1 MRFGTD
7 EKDDFDLASISSS
20 DLRLCAMHMCSTP
33 RSPSTASPARAR
45 SWQPE
50 LTRRALLARPDAA
63 LYLCKH
69 PGHVSLVRLLHEHN
83 ASLDHPAVTSKGKP
97 VLAPLH
103 AAAAQYHTNVVRY
116 MLDNG
121 VEIKQPREGFHP
133 YDTMT
138 KNFAGSAGGTA
149 LWVASVSGHESTVQ
163 FLLTRGAR
171 VDSTDDAGKTPLH
184 AACAAGHDEVAR
196 LLSDNGASF
205 DLIARRRHTVD
216 DCLRSGPHRV
226 CARAAQS
233 RCRPLQGR
241 PRPRHTP
248 RPTGI
253 AHERCRGV
261 YLYAFHNGHR
271 ER

>member
-1 MRFGTD
+1 MRFGPD
-7 EKDDFDLASISSS
+7 EKDDFYDLASILSS

-138 KNFAGSAGGTA
+138 
-149 LWVASVSGHESTVQ
+149 
-163 FLLTRGAR
+163 TRTLPAR
-171 VDSTDDAGKTPLH
+171 Q
-184 AACAAGHDEVAR
+184 ER
-196 LLSDNGASF
+196 LLCGW
-205 DLIARRRHTVD
+205 
-216 DCLRSGPHRV
+216 
-226 CARAAQS
+226 RAAAAMRA
-233 RCRPLQGR
+233 RCSSCSPG
-241 PRPRHTP
+241 
-248 RPTGI
+248 
-253 AHERCRGV
+253 E
-261 YLYAFHNGHR
+261 LYWIQLMTLR
-271 ER
+271 